1 MAQLSDFEMEM
12 MKMPDEARAV
22 LATHLLDSLP
32 AVLSEPDEGLAEAL
46 RRDADLSSNP
56 SSAMSLDELREAVLK
71 K

>member
-1 MAQLSDFEMEM
+1 MEQPGDIELEI
-12 MKMPDEARAV
+12 MKLPDAARAV
-22 LATHLLDSLP
+22 LAAHLLESLP

-56 SSAMSLDELREAVLK
+56 GAAMSLDELREAVLK